1 MWSTDKISILTAYL
15 QNKFMDI
22 FPAGLKM
29 ASIFKSGIVD
39 ITGDFCCLVVP
50 DYFRQVLKGVT
61 SVK

>member
-1 MWSTDKISILTAYL
+1 
-15 QNKFMDI
+15 MDI

-29 ASIFKSGIVD
+29 ASIFKSGLVD